1 MAETFRVPNGV
12 QDEAK
17 MALAWI
23 ADGHAGGGFTSVGKK
38 RASDLAAGHP
48 VSAETILR
56 MYSFFKRHEIDKQ
69 AEGFNSG
76 EDGFPSPGRV
86 AWSAWGGDAGFTWS
100 TRIRNQISK
109 SARALSLM
117 ASEEGDMADMNQV
130 PDLNEELTELL
141 ADVVS
146 FYFRAHGAHWN
157 VKGADFSEY
166 HKLFL
171 KIYEDVY
178 ESIDPIAE
186 NLRKLGSIAPFTLG
200 SFLALRTIDDA
211 PAILQDPIALANDL
225 LAANDIV
232 LDELSDAFDCATLY
246 NQQGVANFLAGRID
260 QHQFWKWQLTASL
273 GQEVTQPSPD
283 PVDAQGVDEDDDQP
297 YDQVDDMLTEQGLAP
312 MPIMPRS
319 ASGASDLP
327 IAPRD
332 TTWDAA
338 AADKRVQEYAGGE
351 KMDWEKYSKAFFYVD
366 ETKKDLL
373 GSYKL
378 QFADVING
386 SLVAVPKG
394 IFAVA
399 GILNGAR
406 GGVNISDSD
415 AAEIKDKVAAYY
427 SRMAKEFNDDS
438 IKAPFENRASA
449 ARIGEGS
456 FVSWN
461 SSSGRARGKVEKVV
475 TKGQAK
481 SSEGYV
487 LETTPDQPAF
497 SIRIYKEQGN
507 GWVPTDVV
515 SVHRSD
521 ILTVITALPAPR
533 SEDLEMIEERKT
545 AMAQAER
552 ITMTAEVRAV
562 ATDDGSLKI
571 GGYAATFNSEAS
583 GLNFREVIAP
593 GAFTRALAS
602 EDPVFLL
609 VNHDM
614 EGIPLASTQSGTLQL
629 RQDTTG
635 LYMEAT
641 LDPANPK
648 AQELSSALR
657 RGDMDKMSFAF
668 TVSPEG
674 QTRDAGLRTINDIER
689 LYEVSV
695 VTLPAYDST
704 SVGMR
709 SAEELDL
716 ELAKRKLSVK
726 FKQYSLTR
734 KVKA

>member
-1 MAETFRVPNGV
+1 MAETFRVPQGV

-23 ADGHAGGGFTSVGKK
+23 ADGHAGSGFTAVGKK

-56 MYSFFKRHEIDKQ
+56 MYSFFKRHEVDKQ

-166 HKLFL
+166 HKLFQ

-186 NLRKLGSIAPFTLG
+186 NLRKLGSVAPFTLG
-200 SFLALRTIDDA
+200 SFMALRCLEDA

-225 LAANDIV
+225 LTANDMI
-232 LDELSDAFDCATLY
+232 LDELSDAFDCASMY

-260 QHQFWKWQLTASL
+260 SHQYWKWQLTVSL
-273 GQEVTQPSPD
+273 GQEVTQPSVD
-283 PVDAQGVDEDDDQP
+283 PVDAQGIDADDEEE
-297 YDQVDDMLTEQGLAP
+297 MTEGATMP
-312 MPIMPRS
+312 MMIMPRS
-319 ASGASDLP
+319 ATGASDLP

-338 AADKRVQEYAGGE
+338 AADKRVQEYAGGKD
-351 KMDWEKYSKAFFYVD
+351 KMDWEKYAKAFFYVD
-366 ETKKDLL
+366 ETNKELL

-378 QFADVING
+378 GFADVIDG

-399 GILNGAR
+399 GVLNGAR
-406 GGVNISDSD
+406 GGADIPESD
-415 AAEIKDKVAAYY
+415 AMEIKDKVSAYY
-427 SRMAKEFNDDS
+427 ARLAKEFNDDS

-461 SSSGRARGKVEKVV
+461 TSNGRAKGKVEKVA

-481 SSEGYV
+481 SSEGYTI
-487 LETTPDQPAF
+487 EATPDYPAF
-497 SIRIYKEQGN
+497 IIRIYKEQGN
-507 GWVPTDVV
+507 GWVPTDVTT
-515 SVHRSD
+515 VHRPD
-521 ILTVITALPAPR
+521 ILTVITALPSPR
-533 SEDLEMIEERKT
+533 SEDSSMLETRK
-545 AMAQAER
+545 AMATAER

-562 ATDDGSLKI
+562 DTKDGSLKI
-571 GGYAATFNSEAS
+571 GGYAATFNAEAT

-602 EDPVFLL
+602 NDPVFLL

-629 RQDTTG
+629 RQDKTG

-668 TVSPEG
+668 TVSPDG
-674 QTRDAGLRTINDIER
+674 QTKDAGLRTLTDIER

-709 SAEELDL
+709 SVEEADLD
-716 ELAKRKLSVK
+716 LAKRKLSMKV
-726 FKQYSLTR
+726 KQYSLTR
-734 KVKA
+734 KSKA

>member
-1 MAETFRVPNGV
+1 MAQTFRVPPTILEMAQGLDTPLAQMV
-12 QDEAK
+12 RSSEAIDLETVIK
-17 MALAWI
+17 IRSQWGSEWAINIIEKVLRDAALVYKE
-23 ADGHAGGGFTSVGKK
+23 TNM
-38 RASDLAAGHP
+38 
-48 VSAETILR
+48 AET
-56 MYSFFKRHEIDKQ
+56 
-69 AEGFNSG
+69 
-76 EDGFPSPGRV
+76 
-86 AWSAWGGDAGFTWS
+86 
-100 TRIRNQISK
+100 NQ
-109 SARALSLM
+109 L
-117 ASEEGDMADMNQV
+117 

-200 SFLALRTIDDA
+200 SFMALRTIDDA

-225 LAANDIV
+225 LAANDII
-232 LDELSDAFDCATLY
+232 LDELSDAFDCASAY

-283 PVDAQGVDEDDDQP
+283 PVDAQGVDEDD
-297 YDQVDDMLTEQGLAP
+297 VDEEMDGATMP
-312 MPIMPRS
+312 MMIMPRS

-338 AADKRVQEYAGGE
+338 AADKRVQEYAGG
-351 KMDWEKYSKAFFYVD
+351 KDNMDWAKYGKAFFYVD
-366 ETKKDLL
+366 ETNKELL

-378 QFADVING
+378 GFADVIDG

-399 GILNGAR
+399 GVLNGAR
-406 GGVNISDSD
+406 GGADIPESD
-415 AAEIKDKVAAYY
+415 AMEIKDKVSAYY
-427 SRMAKEFNDDS
+427 ARLAKEFNDDS

-461 SSSGRARGKVEKVV
+461 TSNGRAKGKVEKVV
-475 TKGQAK
+475 TKGQAQ
-481 SSEGYV
+481 SSEGYI

-507 GWVPTDVV
+507 GWIPTDVTV
-515 SVHRSD
+515 VHRPD
-521 ILTVITALPAPR
+521 ILTVITALPSPR
-533 SEDLEMIEERKT
+533 SEDSSMVETRK
-545 AMAQAER
+545 AMATAER

-562 ATDDGSLKI
+562 DTKDGSLKI
-571 GGYAATFNSEAS
+571 GGYAATFNAEAT

-602 EDPVFLL
+602 QDPVFLL

-614 EGIPLASTQSGTLQL
+614 EGIPLASTQSGTLSL
-629 RQDTTG
+629 RQDSTG

-668 TVSPEG
+668 TVSPDG
-674 QTRDAGLRTINDIER
+674 QTKDAGLRTLTDIER

-709 SAEELDL
+709 SVEEQDLD
-716 ELAKRKLSVK
+716 LAKRKLSMKV
-726 FKQYSLTR
+726 KQYSLTR
-734 KVKA
+734 KSKA

>member
-17 MALAWI
+17 MALTWI
-23 ADGHAGGGFTSVGKK
+23 ADGHAGSGFTAVGKK

-319 ASGASDLP
+319 EDITEEL
-327 IAPRD
+327 
-332 TTWDAA
+332 T
-338 AADKRVQEYAGGE
+338 EE
-351 KMDWEKYSKAFFYVD
+351 E
-366 ETKKDLL
+366 
-373 GSYKL
+373 
-378 QFADVING
+378 
-386 SLVAVPKG
+386 
-394 IFAVA
+394 
-399 GILNGAR
+399 
-406 GGVNISDSD
+406 
-415 AAEIKDKVAAYY
+415 
-427 SRMAKEFNDDS
+427 
-438 IKAPFENRASA
+438 RASA

-497 SIRIYKEQGN
+497 AIRIYKEQGN

-552 ITMTAEVRAV
+552 ITMVAEVRAV

-602 EDPVFLL
+602 NDPVFLL

-614 EGIPLASTQSGTLQL
+614 EGIPLASTQSGTLKL

-716 ELAKRKLSVK
+716 ELAKRKLSLK

>member
-1 MAETFRVPNGV
+1 MAETFRVPAGV

-17 MALAWI
+17 KALGWI
-23 ADGHAGGGFTSVGKK
+23 ADGHAGSGFTPVGKK

-56 MYSFFKRHEIDKQ
+56 MYSFFKRHEVDKQ

-76 EDGFPSPGRV
+76 EDGFPSAGRV
-86 AWSAWGGDAGFTWS
+86 AWSAWGGDAGFAWS

-117 ASEEGDMADMNQV
+117 ASEEGEMADMNEV

-200 SFLALRTIDDA
+200 SFLALRTIEDA

-232 LDELSDAFDCATLY
+232 LDELSDAFDCASAY

-273 GQEVTQPSPD
+273 GMEVTQPSPD
-283 PVDAQGVDEDDDQP
+283 PVDAQGVDEDDEEMDGAT
-297 YDQVDDMLTEQGLAP
+297 MP
-312 MPIMPRS
+312 MMIMPRM
-319 ASGASDLP
+319 ASGASDLD

-332 TTWDAA
+332 TAWDAA
-338 AADKRVQEYAGGE
+338 AADKRVQEWAGGD
-351 KMDWEKYSKAFFYVD
+351 KMDWAKYGKAFFYVD
-366 ETKKDLL
+366 ETKKELL

-378 QFADVING
+378 QFADIIDG
-386 SLVAVPKG
+386 SLVAVPKA

-399 GILNGAR
+399 GVLNGAR
-406 GGVNISDSD
+406 GGVNIPDSD
-415 AAEIKDKVAAYY
+415 VAEIKDKVAAYY
-427 SRMAKEFNDDS
+427 ARLAKQFNDDS
-438 IKAPFENRASA
+438 IKAPFEGRASA

-461 SSSGRARGKVEKVV
+461 TSNGRAKGKVEKVV

-497 SIRIYKEQGN
+497 MIRIYKEQGN
-507 GWVPTDVV
+507 GWIPSDVTV
-515 SVHRSD
+515 VHRPD

-533 SEDLEMIEERKT
+533 SEETDMIEQRK
-545 AMAQAER
+545 AMATAER

-562 ATDDGSLKI
+562 STDDGSMKI
-571 GGYAATFNSEAS
+571 GGYAATFNAEAT

-602 EDPVFLL
+602 NDPVFLL

-614 EGIPLASTQSGTLQL
+614 EGIPLASTQSGTLSL
-629 RQDTTG
+629 RQDSTG

-648 AQELSSALR
+648 AQELSSAVR

-674 QTRDAGLRTINDIER
+674 QTKDAGLRTLTDIER

-709 SAEELDL
+709 NAEEADL
-716 ELAKRKLSVK
+716 ELAKRKLSLKV
-726 FKQYSLTR
+726 KQYSLTR
-734 KVKA
+734 KSKA

>member
-1 MAETFRVPNGV
+1 MAETFRVPKGV

-23 ADGHAGGGFTSVGKK
+23 ADGHAGSGFTTVGKK
-38 RASDLAAGHP
+38 RAHDLASGQS

-56 MYSFFKRHEIDKQ
+56 MFSFFKRHEVDKQ
-69 AEGFNSG
+69 AKGFNSG
-76 EDGFPSPGRV
+76 EDGFPSAGRV
-86 AWSAWGGDAGFTWS
+86 AWSVWGGDAGFAWS

-117 ASEEGDMADMNQV
+117 ASEEGEMADMNEV

-200 SFLALRTIDDA
+200 SFMALRTIDDA
-211 PAILQDPIALANDL
+211 PVILQDPIALANDL
-225 LAANDIV
+225 LAANDII
-232 LDELSDAFDCATLY
+232 LDELSDAFDCASAY

-283 PVDAQGVDEDDDQP
+283 PVDAQGVDEDDLEEETDGAT
-297 YDQVDDMLTEQGLAP
+297 MP
-312 MPIMPRS
+312 MMIMPRM
-319 ASGASDLP
+319 ASGASDLE

-332 TTWDAA
+332 TAWDAA
-338 AADKRVQEYAGGE
+338 AADKRVQEYAGGD
-351 KMDWEKYSKAFFYVD
+351 KIDFDKYAKAFFYVD
-366 ETKKDLL
+366 ETKKELL

-378 QFADVING
+378 QFADVIDG

-399 GILNGAR
+399 GVLNGAR
-406 GGVNISDSD
+406 GGVNIPDSD

-427 SRMAKEFNDDS
+427 ARMAKQFNDDS

-461 SSSGRARGKVEKVV
+461 TSNGRARGKVEKVV

-497 SIRIYKEQGN
+497 MIRIYKEQGN
-507 GWVPTDVV
+507 GWVPSDVTV
-515 SVHRSD
+515 VHRPD

-533 SEDLEMIEERKT
+533 SEETDMIEQRK
-545 AMAQAER
+545 AMATAER

-571 GGYAATFNSEAS
+571 GGYAATFNAEAT

-602 EDPVFLL
+602 GDPVFLL

-629 RQDTTG
+629 RQDKTG

-668 TVSPEG
+668 TVSPDG
-674 QTRDAGLRTINDIER
+674 QTKDAGLRTINDIER

-709 SAEELDL
+709 SAEEADL
-716 ELAKRKLSVK
+716 ELAKRKLSLKV
-726 FKQYSLTR
+726 KQYSLTR
-734 KVKA
+734 KIKA

>member
-23 ADGHAGGGFTSVGKK
+23 ADGHAGGGFTAVGKK

-319 ASGASDLP
+319 EEL
-327 IAPRD
+327 
-332 TTWDAA
+332 T
-338 AADKRVQEYAGGE
+338 EE
-351 KMDWEKYSKAFFYVD
+351 E
-366 ETKKDLL
+366 
-373 GSYKL
+373 
-378 QFADVING
+378 
-386 SLVAVPKG
+386 
-394 IFAVA
+394 
-399 GILNGAR
+399 
-406 GGVNISDSD
+406 
-415 AAEIKDKVAAYY
+415 
-427 SRMAKEFNDDS
+427 
-438 IKAPFENRASA
+438 RASA

>member
-1 MAETFRVPNGV
+1 MAETFRVPQGV

-17 MALAWI
+17 MALGWI
-23 ADGHAGGGFTSVGKK
+23 ADGHAGGGFTAVGKK

-48 VSAETILR
+48 VSAQTILR
-56 MYSFFKRHEIDKQ
+56 MYSFLKRHEVDKQ

-86 AWSAWGGDAGFTWS
+86 AWSAWGGDAGLSWS

-117 ASEEGDMADMNQV
+117 ASEDDMADMNQV

-166 HKLFL
+166 HKLFQ

-200 SFLALRTIDDA
+200 SFMALRCLEDA
-211 PAILQDPIALANDL
+211 PAMLQDPIALANDL
-225 LAANDIV
+225 LLANDMI
-232 LDELSDAFDCATLY
+232 LDELSDAFDCASMY

-260 QHQFWKWQLTASL
+260 SHQYWKWQLTVSL
-273 GQEVTQPSPD
+273 GQEVTQPSTD
-283 PVDAQGVDEDDDQP
+283 PVDAQGVDADDEEEMTDG
-297 YDQVDDMLTEQGLAP
+297 MTMP
-312 MPIMPRS
+312 MPMMMS
-319 ASGASDLP
+319 S
-327 IAPRD
+327 
-332 TTWDAA
+332 
-338 AADKRVQEYAGGE
+338 
-351 KMDWEKYSKAFFYVD
+351 YSED
-366 ETKKDLL
+366 
-373 GSYKL
+373 
-378 QFADVING
+378 
-386 SLVAVPKG
+386 
-394 IFAVA
+394 
-399 GILNGAR
+399 
-406 GGVNISDSD
+406 ISELS
-415 AAEIKDKVAAYY
+415 E
-427 SRMAKEFNDDS
+427 E
-438 IKAPFENRASA
+438 ERASA

-461 SSSGRARGKVEKVV
+461 TSNGRAKGKVEKVA

-481 SSEGYV
+481 SSEGYTI
-487 LETTPDQPAF
+487 EATPDHPAF
-497 SIRIYKEQGN
+497 VIRIYKEQGN
-507 GWVPTDVV
+507 GWIPSDVTT
-515 SVHRSD
+515 VHRPD

-533 SEDLEMIEERKT
+533 SEELPMIEERKT

-552 ITMTAEVRAV
+552 ITMLAEVRAV
-562 ATDDGSLKI
+562 DTKDGSLKI
-571 GGYAATFNSEAS
+571 GGYAATFNSEAT

-602 EDPVFLL
+602 ADPVFLL

-614 EGIPLASTQSGTLQL
+614 EGIPLASTQSGTLTL
-629 RQDTTG
+629 RQDGTG

-668 TVSPEG
+668 TVSPDG
-674 QTRDAGLRTINDIER
+674 QTKDAGLRTLTDIER

-716 ELAKRKLSVK
+716 ELAKRKLSI
-726 FKQYSLTR
+726 
-734 KVKA
+734 KVKQHSLSRKSKA

>member
-1 MAETFRVPNGV
+1 MAETFRVPKGV

-23 ADGHAGGGFTSVGKK
+23 ADGHAGSGFTAVGKK
-38 RASDLAAGHP
+38 RASDLAAGHA

-56 MYSFFKRHEIDKQ
+56 MYSFFKRHETDKQ
-69 AEGFNSG
+69 AQGFNSG
-76 EDGFPSPGRV
+76 EDGFPSAGRV

-166 HKLFL
+166 HKLFQ

-186 NLRKLGSIAPFTLG
+186 NLRKLGSVAPFTLG

-211 PAILQDPIALANDL
+211 SAILQDPIALANDL
-225 LAANDIV
+225 LAANDIII
-232 LDELSDAFDCATLY
+232 DELSDAFDCASMY
-246 NQQGVANFLAGRID
+246 NQQGIANFLAGRID
-260 QHQFWKWQLTASL
+260 SHQYWKWQLTVSL
-273 GQEVTQPSPD
+273 GQEVTQPSTD
-283 PVDAQGVDEDDDQP
+283 PVDAQGIDADDVEEDTEGATMPMMMAYSED
-297 YDQVDDMLTEQGLAP
+297 VSELTE
-312 MPIMPRS
+312 
-319 ASGASDLP
+319 
-327 IAPRD
+327 
-332 TTWDAA
+332 
-338 AADKRVQEYAGGE
+338 EE
-351 KMDWEKYSKAFFYVD
+351 
-366 ETKKDLL
+366 
-373 GSYKL
+373 
-378 QFADVING
+378 
-386 SLVAVPKG
+386 
-394 IFAVA
+394 
-399 GILNGAR
+399 
-406 GGVNISDSD
+406 
-415 AAEIKDKVAAYY
+415 
-427 SRMAKEFNDDS
+427 
-438 IKAPFENRASA
+438 RASA

-461 SSSGRARGKVEKVV
+461 TSNGRAKGKVEKVV

-481 SSEGYV
+481 SSEGYT

-507 GWVPTDVV
+507 GWIPTDVTV
-515 SVHRSD
+515 VHRPD
-521 ILTVITALPAPR
+521 ILTVITALPSPR
-533 SEDLEMIEERKT
+533 SEDSSMIEERK
-545 AMAQAER
+545 AMETAER

-562 ATDDGSLKI
+562 DTNDGSLKI
-571 GGYAATFNSEAS
+571 GGYAATFNAEAT

-614 EGIPLASTQSGTLQL
+614 EGIPLASTQSGTLSL
-629 RQDTTG
+629 RQDSTG

-648 AQELSSALR
+648 AQELSSAVR

-668 TVSPEG
+668 TVSPDG
-674 QTRDAGLRTINDIER
+674 QTKDAGLRTLTDIER

-709 SAEELDL
+709 TAEEENL
-716 ELAKRKLSVK
+716 EIAKRKLQLKVK
-726 FKQYSLTR
+726 HYSLTR
-734 KVKA
+734 KSKA

>member
-1 MAETFRVPNGV
+1 MAETFRVPQGV

-23 ADGHAGGGFTSVGKK
+23 ADGHAGSGFTAVGKK

-56 MYSFFKRHEIDKQ
+56 MYSFFKRHEVDKQ

-76 EDGFPSPGRV
+76 EDGFPSAGRV

-157 VKGADFSEY
+157 VKGSDFSEY

-186 NLRKLGSIAPFTLG
+186 NLRKLGSLAPFTLG
-200 SFLALRTIDDA
+200 SFLALRCIDDA
-211 PAILQDPIALANDL
+211 PQILQDPIALANDL
-225 LAANDIV
+225 LTANDMI
-232 LDELSDAFDCATLY
+232 LDELSDTFDCATLY
-246 NQQGVANFLAGRID
+246 GQQGVANFLAGRID

-283 PVDAQGVDEDDDQP
+283 PVNNQGIDEDD
-297 YDQVDDMLTEQGLAP
+297 VEEQTDGMTMP
-312 MPIMPRS
+312 MMIMPRS

-338 AADKRVQEYAGGE
+338 AADKRVQDYARGKE
-351 KMDWEKYSKAFFYVD
+351 NMDWAKYGKAFFYVD
-366 ETKKDLL
+366 EADKELL

-378 QFADVING
+378 GFADVIDG

-399 GILNGAR
+399 GVLNGAR
-406 GGVNISDSD
+406 GGADISESD
-415 AAEIKDKVAAYY
+415 AMEIKDKVSAYY
-427 SRMAKEFNDDS
+427 SRLAKEFNDDS
-438 IKAPFENRASA
+438 IKSPFENRASA

-461 SSSGRARGKVEKVV
+461 TSNGRAKGKVEKVA

-481 SSEGYV
+481 SSEGYTI
-487 LETTPDQPAF
+487 EATPDHPAF
-497 SIRIYKEQGN
+497 VIRIYKEQGN
-507 GWVPTDVV
+507 GWVPTDVTT
-515 SVHRSD
+515 VHRPD
-521 ILTVITALPAPR
+521 ILTVITALPSPR
-533 SEDLEMIEERKT
+533 SEDSSMLETRKALAT
-545 AMAQAER
+545 AER

-571 GGYAATFNSEAS
+571 GGYAATFNAEAT

-629 RQDTTG
+629 RQDSTG

-641 LDPANPK
+641 LDAANPK

-709 SAEELDL
+709 SAEETDL
-716 ELAKRKLSVK
+716 ELAKRKLKLKVN
-726 FKQYSLTR
+726 QYSLTR

>member
-12 QDEAK
+12 QEEAK
-17 MALAWI
+17 RALGWI
-23 ADGHAGGGFTSVGKK
+23 ADGHAGGGFTAVGKK

-56 MYSFFKRHEIDKQ
+56 MYSFFKRHETDKQ
-69 AEGFNSG
+69 AQGFNSG

-157 VKGADFSEY
+157 VKGSDFSEY
-166 HKLFL
+166 HKLFNE
-171 KIYEDVY
+171 IYEDVY
-178 ESIDPIAE
+178 GSIDPIAE
-186 NLRKLGSIAPFTLG
+186 NLRKLGSLAPFTLP
-200 SFLALRTIDDA
+200 SFLALRCLEDA
-211 PAILQDPIALANDL
+211 PTILQDPMSLASDL
-225 LAANDIV
+225 LAANDMI
-232 LDELSDAFDCATLY
+232 LDEISDAFDCATAY
-246 NQQGVANFLAGRID
+246 GQQGVANFLADRLD
-260 QHQFWKWQLTASL
+260 KHQFWKWQLTASL

-283 PVDAQGVDEDDDQP
+283 PVDAQGIDA
-297 YDQVDDMLTEQGLAP
+297 DDMQEEVDGMTMP
-312 MPIMPRS
+312 MPMMMS
-319 ASGASDLP
+319 A
-327 IAPRD
+327 
-332 TTWDAA
+332 
-338 AADKRVQEYAGGE
+338 
-351 KMDWEKYSKAFFYVD
+351 YSQDISELTD
-366 ETKKDLL
+366 E
-373 GSYKL
+373 
-378 QFADVING
+378 
-386 SLVAVPKG
+386 
-394 IFAVA
+394 
-399 GILNGAR
+399 
-406 GGVNISDSD
+406 
-415 AAEIKDKVAAYY
+415 E
-427 SRMAKEFNDDS
+427 
-438 IKAPFENRASA
+438 RASA

-461 SSSGRARGKVEKVV
+461 TSNGRAKGKVEKVV

-481 SSEGYV
+481 SSEGYT
-487 LETTPDQPAF
+487 LETTPDEPAF
-497 SIRIYKEQGN
+497 MIRIYKEQGN
-507 GWVPTDVV
+507 GWIPTDVTV
-515 SVHRSD
+515 VHRPD
-521 ILTVITALPAPR
+521 ILTVITALAAPR
-533 SEDLEMIEERKT
+533 SEDIDMIEQRK
-545 AMAQAER
+545 AMATAER

-562 ATDDGSLKI
+562 ATEDGSLKI
-571 GGYAATFNSEAS
+571 GGYAATFNNEAS

-602 EDPVFLL
+602 NDPVFLL

-629 RQDTTG
+629 RQDGTG

-668 TVSPEG
+668 TVSPDG
-674 QTRDAGLRTINDIER
+674 QTKDAGLRTLTDIER

-709 SAEELDL
+709 STDEVDLD
-716 ELAKRKLSVK
+716 LAKRKLSLKVK
-726 FKQYSLTR
+726 HHSLTR
-734 KVKA
+734 KSKA

>member
-1 MAETFRVPNGV
+1 MAETFRVPAGV

-17 MALAWI
+17 KALAWI
-23 ADGHAGGGFTSVGKK
+23 ADGHAGSGFTPVGKK

-56 MYSFFKRHEIDKQ
+56 MYSFFKRHEVDKQ

-76 EDGFPSPGRV
+76 EDGFPSAGRV

-117 ASEEGDMADMNQV
+117 ASEEGDMADMNEV

-186 NLRKLGSIAPFTLG
+186 NLRKLGSLAPFTLV
-200 SFLALRTIDDA
+200 SFLALRSIEDA
-211 PAILQDPIALANDL
+211 PATLQDPMALANDL

-232 LDELSDAFDCATLY
+232 LDELSDAFDCASAY

-283 PVDAQGVDEDDDQP
+283 PVDAQGVDEDD
-297 YDQVDDMLTEQGLAP
+297 VDEEMDGATMP
-312 MPIMPRS
+312 MMIMPRM
-319 ASGASDLP
+319 ASGASDLE

-332 TTWDAA
+332 TAWDAA
-338 AADKRVQEYAGGE
+338 AADKRVQEYAGG
-351 KMDWEKYSKAFFYVD
+351 KDNMDWAKYGKAFFYVD
-366 ETKKDLL
+366 ETNKELL

-378 QFADVING
+378 QFADVIDG

-399 GILNGAR
+399 GVLNGAR
-406 GGVNISDSD
+406 GGVNIPDSD
-415 AAEIKDKVAAYY
+415 AMEIKDKVAAYY
-427 SRMAKEFNDDS
+427 ARLAKQFNDDS
-438 IKAPFENRASA
+438 IKAPFEGRASA

-461 SSSGRARGKVEKVV
+461 TSNGRAKGKVEKVV

-497 SIRIYKEQGN
+497 AIRIYKEQGN
-507 GWVPTDVV
+507 GWIPTDVV
-515 SVHRSD
+515 SVHRPD

-533 SEDLEMIEERKT
+533 SEETSMIEARK
-545 AMAQAER
+545 AMATAER

-562 ATDDGSLKI
+562 ATDDGSMKI
-571 GGYAATFNSEAS
+571 GGYAATFNSEAT

-602 EDPVFLL
+602 ADPVFLL

-614 EGIPLASTQSGTLQL
+614 EGIPLASTQSGTLNL
-629 RQDTTG
+629 RQDSTG

-648 AQELSSALR
+648 AQELSSAVR

-674 QTRDAGLRTINDIER
+674 QTKDAGLRTLTDIER

-709 SAEELDL
+709 SVEEADL
-716 ELAKRKLSVK
+716 ELAKRKLSLKV
-726 FKQYSLTR
+726 KQYSLTR

>member
-1 MAETFRVPNGV
+1 MAETFRIPKGV

-17 MALAWI
+17 MALGWI
-23 ADGHAGGGFTSVGKK
+23 ADGHAGSGFTAVGKK

-56 MYSFFKRHEIDKQ
+56 MYSFFKRHEVDKQ
-69 AEGFNSG
+69 ATGFNSG
-76 EDGFPSPGRV
+76 EDGFPSAGRV

-117 ASEEGDMADMNQV
+117 TSLEGDMADMNQV
-130 PDLNEELTELL
+130 PDLNEELNELL

-146 FYFRAHGAHWN
+146 FYLRAHGAHWN

-166 HKLFL
+166 HKLFQ

-200 SFLALRTIDDA
+200 SFMALRCLEDA
-211 PAILQDPIALANDL
+211 PTILQDPIALANDL
-225 LAANDIV
+225 LTANDMI
-232 LDELSDAFDCATLY
+232 LDELSDAFDCASMY

-260 QHQFWKWQLTASL
+260 SHQYWKWQLTVSL
-273 GQEVTQPSPD
+273 GQEVTQPSVD
-283 PVDAQGVDEDDDQP
+283 PVDAQGIDEDDVEEETDG
-297 YDQVDDMLTEQGLAP
+297 MTMP
-312 MPIMPRS
+312 MMIMPRS
-319 ASGASDLP
+319 AAGASDLP

-338 AADKRVQEYAGGE
+338 AADKRVQEYAGG
-351 KMDWEKYSKAFFYVD
+351 KDNMDWAKYAKAFFYVD
-366 ETKKDLL
+366 ETNKELL

-378 QFADVING
+378 GFADVIDG

-399 GILNGAR
+399 GVLNGAR
-406 GGVNISDSD
+406 GGVDIPESD
-415 AAEIKDKVAAYY
+415 AMEIKDKVSAYY
-427 SRMAKEFNDDS
+427 DRLAKEFNDDS

-461 SSSGRARGKVEKVV
+461 TSNGRAKGKVEKVA

-481 SSEGYV
+481 SSEGYTI
-487 LETTPDQPAF
+487 EATPDHPAF
-497 SIRIYKEQGN
+497 VIRIYKEQGN
-507 GWVPTDVV
+507 GWVPTDVTT
-515 SVHRSD
+515 VHRPD

-533 SEDLEMIEERKT
+533 SEDSSMIEARK
-545 AMAQAER
+545 AMATAER

-562 ATDDGSLKI
+562 DTKDGSLKI
-571 GGYAATFNSEAS
+571 GGYAATFNAEAT

-602 EDPVFLL
+602 QDPVFLL

-614 EGIPLASTQSGTLQL
+614 EGIPLASTQSGTLKL
-629 RQDTTG
+629 RQDNTG

-668 TVSPEG
+668 TVSADG
-674 QTRDAGLRTINDIER
+674 QTKDAGLRTLTDIER

-709 SAEELDL
+709 TAEEENL
-716 ELAKRKLSVK
+716 EIAKRKLQLKVK
-726 FKQYSLTR
+726 HYSLTR
-734 KVKA
+734 KSKA

>member
-1 MAETFRVPNGV
+1 MAETFRVPAGV

-17 MALAWI
+17 KALGWI
-23 ADGHAGGGFTSVGKK
+23 ADGHAGSGFTPVGKK

-56 MYSFFKRHEIDKQ
+56 MYSFFKRHEVDKQ

-76 EDGFPSPGRV
+76 EDGFPSAGRV
-86 AWSAWGGDAGFTWS
+86 AWSAWGGDAGFAWS

-117 ASEEGDMADMNQV
+117 ASEEGEMADMNEV

-200 SFLALRTIDDA
+200 SFMALRCLEDA

-225 LAANDIV
+225 LVANDMI
-232 LDELSDAFDCATLY
+232 LDELSDAFDCATAY

-260 QHQFWKWQLTASL
+260 SHQFWKWQLTASL
-273 GQEVTQPSPD
+273 GMEVTQPSPD
-283 PVDAQGVDEDDDQP
+283 PVDAQGVDEDDEEMDGAT
-297 YDQVDDMLTEQGLAP
+297 MP
-312 MPIMPRS
+312 MMIMPRM
-319 ASGASDLP
+319 ASGAPDLD

-338 AADKRVQEYAGGE
+338 AADKRVQEYAGG
-351 KMDWEKYSKAFFYVD
+351 KDNMDWAKYGKAFFYVD
-366 ETKKDLL
+366 ETNKELL

-378 QFADVING
+378 QFADVIDG

-399 GILNGAR
+399 GVLNGAR
-406 GGVNISDSD
+406 GGADIPASD
-415 AAEIKDKVAAYY
+415 AMEIKDKVAAYY
-427 SRMAKEFNDDS
+427 ARLAKQFNDDS
-438 IKAPFENRASA
+438 IKAPFEGRASA

-461 SSSGRARGKVEKVV
+461 TSNGRAKGKVEKVV

-497 SIRIYKEQGN
+497 MIRIYKEQGN
-507 GWVPTDVV
+507 GWIPSDITV
-515 SVHRSD
+515 VHRPD

-533 SEDLEMIEERKT
+533 SEETDMIEQRK
-545 AMAQAER
+545 AMATAER

-562 ATDDGSLKI
+562 STDDGSMKI
-571 GGYAATFNSEAS
+571 GGYAATFNAEAT

-602 EDPVFLL
+602 NDPVFLL

-614 EGIPLASTQSGTLQL
+614 EGIPLASTQSGTLSL
-629 RQDTTG
+629 RQDSTG

-648 AQELSSALR
+648 AQELSSAVR

-674 QTRDAGLRTINDIER
+674 QTKDAGLRTLTDIER

-709 SAEELDL
+709 NAEEADL
-716 ELAKRKLSVK
+716 ELAKRKLSLKV
-726 FKQYSLTR
+726 KQYSLTR
-734 KVKA
+734 KSKA

>member
-1 MAETFRVPNGV
+1 MAETFRVPQGV

-17 MALAWI
+17 MALGWI
-23 ADGHAGGGFTSVGKK
+23 ADGHAGSGFTAVGKK

-56 MYSFFKRHEIDKQ
+56 MFSFFKRHEVDKK

-76 EDGFPSPGRV
+76 EDGFPSAGRV
-86 AWSAWGGDAGFTWS
+86 AWSAWGGDAGFDWS
-100 TRIRNQISK
+100 TKIRNQITK

-186 NLRKLGSIAPFTLG
+186 NLRKLGSVAPFTLP
-200 SFLALRTIDDA
+200 SFLALRSIEDA
-211 PAILQDPIALANDL
+211 PVILQDPIALANDL
-225 LAANDIV
+225 LAANDII
-232 LDELSDAFDCATLY
+232 LDELSDAFDCATAY

-260 QHQFWKWQLTASL
+260 QHQFWKWQLTASQ
-273 GQEVTQPSPD
+273 GQEVTQPSVD
-283 PVDAQGVDEDDDQP
+283 PVDAQGVDEDDQEEETDSAT
-297 YDQVDDMLTEQGLAP
+297 MP
-312 MPIMPRS
+312 MMIMPRS
-319 ASGASDLP
+319 AIGASDLP

-332 TTWDAA
+332 TAWDAA
-338 AADKRVQEYAGGE
+338 AADKRVQEYAGGD
-351 KMDWEKYSKAFFYVD
+351 KIDFDKYAKAFFYVD

-378 QFADVING
+378 QFADIIDG
-386 SLVAVPKG
+386 SLVAVPKA

-399 GILNGAR
+399 GVLNGAR
-406 GGVNISDSD
+406 GGVNIPDSD
-415 AAEIKDKVAAYY
+415 IAEIKGKVAAYY
-427 SRMAKEFNDDS
+427 DRLAKQFNDDS
-438 IKAPFENRASA
+438 IKAPFEERASA

-461 SSSGRARGKVEKVV
+461 TSNGRAKGKVEKVV

-481 SSEGYV
+481 SSEGYT

-507 GWVPTDVV
+507 GWIPTDVTV
-515 SVHRSD
+515 VHRPD
-521 ILTVITALPAPR
+521 ILTVITALPSPR
-533 SEDLEMIEERKT
+533 SEDSSMIEARK
-545 AMAQAER
+545 AMAGAER

-571 GGYAATFNSEAS
+571 GGYAATFNSEAT

-602 EDPVFLL
+602 NDPVFLL

-629 RQDTTG
+629 RQDKTG

-641 LDPANPK
+641 LDSANPK

-668 TVSPEG
+668 TVSPDG
-674 QTRDAGLRTINDIER
+674 QTRDAGLRTIQDIER

-709 SAEELDL
+709 SAEEADL
-716 ELAKRKLSVK
+716 ELAKRKLALKV
-726 FKQYSLTR
+726 KQYSLTR

>member
-1 MAETFRVPNGV
+1 MAETFRVPAGV

-17 MALAWI
+17 KALGWI
-23 ADGHAGGGFTSVGKK
+23 ADGHAGSGFTPVGKK

-56 MYSFFKRHEIDKQ
+56 MYSFFKRHEVDKQ

-76 EDGFPSPGRV
+76 EDGFPSAGRV
-86 AWSAWGGDAGFTWS
+86 AWSAWGGDAGFAWS

-117 ASEEGDMADMNQV
+117 ASEEGEMADMNEF

-200 SFLALRTIDDA
+200 SFMALRCLEDA

-225 LAANDIV
+225 LVANDMI
-232 LDELSDAFDCATLY
+232 LDELSDAFDCATAY

-260 QHQFWKWQLTASL
+260 SHQFWKWQLTASL
-273 GQEVTQPSPD
+273 GMEVTQPSPD
-283 PVDAQGVDEDDDQP
+283 PVDAQGVDEDDEEMDGAT
-297 YDQVDDMLTEQGLAP
+297 MP
-312 MPIMPRS
+312 MMIMPRM
-319 ASGASDLP
+319 ASGAPDLD

-338 AADKRVQEYAGGE
+338 AADKRVQEYAGG
-351 KMDWEKYSKAFFYVD
+351 KDNMDWAKYGKAFFYVD
-366 ETKKDLL
+366 ETNKELL

-378 QFADVING
+378 QFADVIDG

-399 GILNGAR
+399 GVLNGAR
-406 GGVNISDSD
+406 GGADIPASD
-415 AAEIKDKVAAYY
+415 AMEIKDKVAAYY
-427 SRMAKEFNDDS
+427 ARLAKQFNDDS
-438 IKAPFENRASA
+438 IKAPFEGRASA

-461 SSSGRARGKVEKVV
+461 TSNGRAKGKVEKVV

-497 SIRIYKEQGN
+497 MIRIYKEQGN
-507 GWVPTDVV
+507 GWIPSDITV
-515 SVHRSD
+515 VHRPD

-533 SEDLEMIEERKT
+533 SEETDMIEQRK
-545 AMAQAER
+545 AMATAER

-562 ATDDGSLKI
+562 ATDDGSMKI
-571 GGYAATFNSEAS
+571 GGYAATFNSEAT

-602 EDPVFLL
+602 GDPVFLL

-614 EGIPLASTQSGTLQL
+614 EGIPLASTQSGTLSL
-629 RQDTTG
+629 RQDSTG

-648 AQELSSALR
+648 AQELSSAVR

-668 TVSPEG
+668 TVSPDG
-674 QTRDAGLRTINDIER
+674 QTKDAGLRTLTDIER

-709 SAEELDL
+709 SVEEIDL
-716 ELAKRKLSVK
+716 ELAKRKLSLKV
-726 FKQYSLTR
+726 KQYSLTR
-734 KVKA
+734 KSKV

>member
-1 MAETFRVPNGV
+1 MAETFRVPAGV

-17 MALAWI
+17 KALGWI
-23 ADGHAGGGFTSVGKK
+23 ADGHAGSGFTPIGKK

-56 MYSFFKRHEIDKQ
+56 MYSFFKRHEVDKQ

-76 EDGFPSPGRV
+76 EDGFPSAGRV
-86 AWSAWGGDAGFTWS
+86 AWSAWGGDAGFAWS

-117 ASEEGDMADMNQV
+117 ASEEGEMADMNEV

-200 SFLALRTIDDA
+200 SFMALRCLEDA

-225 LAANDIV
+225 LVANDMI
-232 LDELSDAFDCATLY
+232 LDELSDAFDCATAY

-260 QHQFWKWQLTASL
+260 SHQFWKWQLTASL
-273 GQEVTQPSPD
+273 GMEVTQPSPD
-283 PVDAQGVDEDDDQP
+283 PVDAQGVDEDDEEMDGAT
-297 YDQVDDMLTEQGLAP
+297 MP
-312 MPIMPRS
+312 MMIMPRM
-319 ASGASDLP
+319 ASGAPDLD

-338 AADKRVQEYAGGE
+338 AADKRVQEYAGG
-351 KMDWEKYSKAFFYVD
+351 KDNMDWAKYGKAFFYVD
-366 ETKKDLL
+366 ETNKELL

-378 QFADVING
+378 QFADVIDG

-399 GILNGAR
+399 GVLNGAR
-406 GGVNISDSD
+406 GGADIPASD
-415 AAEIKDKVAAYY
+415 AMEIKDKVAAYY
-427 SRMAKEFNDDS
+427 ARLAKQFNDDS
-438 IKAPFENRASA
+438 IKAPFEGRASA

-461 SSSGRARGKVEKVV
+461 TSNGRAKGKVEKVV

-497 SIRIYKEQGN
+497 MIRIYKEQGN
-507 GWVPTDVV
+507 GWIPSDITV
-515 SVHRSD
+515 VHRPD

-533 SEDLEMIEERKT
+533 SEETDMIEQRK
-545 AMAQAER
+545 AMATAER

-562 ATDDGSLKI
+562 STDDGSMKI
-571 GGYAATFNSEAS
+571 GGYAATFNAEAT

-602 EDPVFLL
+602 NDPVFLL

-614 EGIPLASTQSGTLQL
+614 EGIPLASTQSGTLSL
-629 RQDTTG
+629 RQDSTG

-648 AQELSSALR
+648 AQELSSAVR

-674 QTRDAGLRTINDIER
+674 QTKDAGLRTLTDIER

-709 SAEELDL
+709 NAEEADL
-716 ELAKRKLSVK
+716 ELAKRKLSLKV
-726 FKQYSLTR
+726 KQYSLTR
-734 KVKA
+734 KSKA